1 MQLDDRLQALADFV
15 PKGCRAADI
24 GTDHGY
30 LAIDLIREDKAT
42 FVVAGDLN
50 QGPYEAAKRTVHEN
64 GIVEDQISVRLGNG
78 LQVLAPGEVDT
89 VCIAGMG
96 GILMTQ
102 ILEQSMDVTD
112 KLTTLVLQ
120 PMNGAMELRSWLY
133 RHKWHIVDEALAVDD
148 GRIYEII
155 KAEPGAEKCPAPL
168 DLLIGPML
176 WQKKPALLKHHI
188 EALLFQQRRI
198 HSGMENSARAM
209 KSKKYA
215 AVKKQVEELEARLTW

>member
-15 PKGCRAADI
+15 PAGCRAADI

-30 LAIDLIREDKAT
+30 LAIALIKTGKAS

-50 QGPYEAAKRTVHEN
+50 QGPYEAAKRMVREQAFS
-64 GIVEDQISVRLGNG
+64 EEQISVRLGDG
-78 LQVLAPGEVDT
+78 LRVLKPGEVDT

-102 ILEQSMDVTD
+102 ILEQSMDVTR
-112 KLTTLVLQ
+112 KLSTLVLQ
-120 PMNGAMELRSWLY
+120 PMNGARELRSWLY
-133 RHKWHIVDEALAVDD
+133 AHDWHIADEKLAVDD

-155 KAEPGAEKCPAPL
+155 KAERGCRKKPAAL
-168 DLLIGPML
+168 DLLIGPVL
-176 WQKKPALLKHHI
+176 WEKKPRLLRHHI
-188 EALLFQQRRI
+188 ESLVFQQRRVLN
-198 HSGMENSARAM
+198 GMEKSPRAV

-215 AVKKQVEELEARLTW
+215 VVKQELKELEERLKW

>member
-30 LAIDLIREDKAT
+30 LAIDLIREEKAT

-50 QGPYEAAKRTVHEN
+50 QGPYEAAKRTVREN
-64 GIVEDQISVRLGNG
+64 AIGEDQISVRLGNG

-102 ILEQSMDVTD
+102 ILEQSLDVMEQL
-112 KLTTLVLQ
+112 KTLVLQ

-133 RHKWHIVDEALAVDD
+133 HHKWHIVDEALAVDD

-155 KAEPGAEKCPAPL
+155 KAEPGSKRSPGKL

-176 WQKKPALLKHHI
+176 WKKKPALLKHHI
-188 EALLFQQRRI
+188 EALLFQQRRVL
-198 HSGMENSARAM
+198 SGMENSVRAVQ
-209 KSKKYA
+209 SKKYA
-215 AVKKQVEELEARLTW
+215 DIKKQVEELEARLTW

>member
-15 PKGCRAADI
+15 PKGCRVADI

-30 LAIDLIREDKAT
+30 LAIDLIRENKAT

-64 GIVEDQISVRLGNG
+64 GIAEDRISVRLGNG
-78 LQVLAPGEVDT
+78 LEVLTPGEVDT

-102 ILEQSMDVTD
+102 ILEQSMAVTD
-112 KLTTLVLQ
+112 TLKTLVLQ

-133 RHKWHIVDEALAVDD
+133 QHKWHITDESLAVDD
-148 GRIYEII
+148 GRLYEII
-155 KAEPGAEKCPAPL
+155 KAEPGAKKRPEPL
-168 DLLIGPML
+168 DLLIGPVL

-198 HSGMENSARAM
+198 LSGMENSARAM

-215 AVKKQVEELEARLTW
+215 AIKKQVEELEARLTW